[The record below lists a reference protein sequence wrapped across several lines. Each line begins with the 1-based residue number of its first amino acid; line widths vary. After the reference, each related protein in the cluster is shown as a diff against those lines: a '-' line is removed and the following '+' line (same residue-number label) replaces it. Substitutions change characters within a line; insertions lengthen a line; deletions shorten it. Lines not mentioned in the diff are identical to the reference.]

1 MKYIKKIILE
11 NFQSHKYSEIVLE
24 DGLNII
30 VGPSDSGKTAIL
42 RAIKWALYNEPA
54 GDFFIREGSNEVSVT
69 IHFSD
74 NSQLVRFRSRSK
86 NIYKLIYNNGEELRL
101 EGFGTG
107 VPEEIRE
114 AIGIYKINLGGNET
128 SSVSLAEQLEGP
140 FLLSEKSSTRA
151 SAIGQL
157 VGVDIIDEAL
167 REVLKDT
174 RALNINKKSL
184 EENIDNFTEEI
195 KTYDYL
201 TDLKSDINIVSE
213 IRQKLFDTDN
223 LISILKNN
231 HASLLKL
238 HDEMDKLKI
247 IKDDLSRIDDVDKIL
262 IDLQDSYIRHWRLG
276 NFYKNLSRVNIGISE
291 NKKIVDELNDIDC
304 SINIKNKLSLNIADY
319 KRLQNLSKEYS
330 EVKKEREFWKE
341 NINILSRHHEYED
354 KIIKIEEN
362 YMRMI
367 KLVNIR
373 DRYYKVKSILIKGQ
387 KYIDD
392 FKFLEEIMDISKKL
406 ESHLIILTK
415 LNKLSSNL
423 VTIQKDIASE
433 LKSIEEINSKNEE
446 LIHKYKYI
454 LNKIEKC
461 PLCFSEIDDNKIE
474 HIVQHYVGG

>member
-86 NIYKLIYNNGEELRL
+86 NIYKLVYNNGEELRL

-157 VGVDIIDEAL
+157 VGVDIIDKAL
-167 REVLKDT
+167 REVLRDT
-174 RALNINKKSL
+174 RTLNINKKTL
-184 EENIDNFTEEI
+184 EENIDNLTDEI

-201 TDLKSDINIVSE
+201 TEFKSNIAKVSE
-213 IRQKLFDTDN
+213 IRQKLSDTDS
-223 LISILKNN
+223 LINILKNS
-231 HASLLKL
+231 HTSLLKL
-238 HDEMDKLKI
+238 YGEMDELKI
-247 IKDDLSRIDDVDKIL
+247 IKDDLSRLDDVDEIL
-262 IDLQDSYIRHWRLG
+262 IALQDNYIRHWRLS
-276 NFYKNLSRVNIGISE
+276 NYHKNLHRVNISISE
-291 NKKIVDELNDIDC
+291 NVKIVDELKDID
-304 SINIKNKLSLNIADY
+304 SFIKIKNKLNFNIEHF
-319 KRLQNLSKEYS
+319 KKLQNLSKQYS
-330 EVKKEREFWKE
+330 KIKEEANYWKQG
-341 NINILSRHHEYED
+341 INILSKHHEYEE
-354 KIIKIEEN
+354 KISKIEES
-362 YMRMI
+362 YKRMI
-367 KLVNIR
+367 KLSNIR
-373 DRYYKVKSILIKGQ
+373 DRYYKIRSSLIKGQ
-387 KYIDD
+387 NYIDD
-392 FKFLEEIMDISKKL
+392 FISLDEIVDINRNLEY
-406 ESHLIILTK
+406 HLSI
-415 LNKLSSNL
+415 LNKLHKLSLNIL
-423 VTIQKDIASE
+423 TIRKNIESE
-433 LKSIEEINSKNEE
+433 LRSIEEIKNTSEE
-446 LIHKYKYI
+446 LINKYKYI